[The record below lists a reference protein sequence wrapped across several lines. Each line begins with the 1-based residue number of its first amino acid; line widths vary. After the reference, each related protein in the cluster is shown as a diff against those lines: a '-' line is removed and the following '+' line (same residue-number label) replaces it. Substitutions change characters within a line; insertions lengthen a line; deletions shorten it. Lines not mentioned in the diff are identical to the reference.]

1 MWVLGAHFRSKIEIM
16 AVVCS
21 FQIPMGKKI
30 LTDSVVVGLLRSP
43 LLSVWP

>member
-21 FQIPMGKKI
+21 FQISMGKKM
-30 LTDSVVVGLLRSP
+30 LTESVVVGILRSR